1 VKVVYH
7 CYGGAHAS
15 PTAAAIH
22 LGILDSRRMP
32 KASDFEKVPYYD
44 TLTNRDHGRL
54 IKIGDDHLGNEV
66 FILGRRNSGRTAENL
81 IREFTRLTGG
91 NPDEYLFVDCVQLYN
106 VFMVTGGFTS
116 RRLGLVRFGRPLV
129 IFGTRLSF
137 FILAGIVR
145 RTLKALEELSSMEGG
160 RNLER

>member
-22 LGILDSRRMP
+22 LGILNSRKMP
-32 KASDFEKVPYYD
+32 KASDFKQVPYYD
-44 TLTNRDHGRL
+44 TITNLDHGRL
-54 IKIGDDHLGNEV
+54 IKVGDDHLGNEV
-66 FILGRRNSGRTAENL
+66 YILGRRNSAKIAVNL

-91 NPDEYLFVDCVQLYN
+91 NPDDYFFVDCVQLYN

-116 RRLGLVRFGRPLV
+116 RGLGLVRFGRPLV

-137 FILAGIVR
+137 FILAGIVQ
-145 RTLKALEELSSMEGG
+145 RTLKTLEAYQ
-160 RNLER
+160 RNKEVKILER